1 MTEGQIEITVNG
13 TKYRRKV
20 EARLLL
26 ADFIRHDLGLTG
38 THIGCEHGVCGA
50 CTVRIDGR
58 SARSCLHFAIA
69 LDGAE
74 IATVEG
80 MEEGGRLHPLQ
91 ESFKKHHALQ
101 CGYCTPG
108 MLMVALD
115 LLEQP
120 VKATA
125 DEVRSAI
132 SINLCRCT
140 GYANI
145 VRAIMESTSAE
156 AKI

>member
-91 ESFKKHHALQ
+91 ESFKNHNALQ
-101 CGYCTPG
+101 CG
-108 MLMVALD
+108 
-115 LLEQP
+115 
-120 VKATA
+120 
-125 DEVRSAI
+125 
-132 SINLCRCT
+132 
-140 GYANI
+140 
-145 VRAIMESTSAE
+145 
-156 AKI
+156 